1 VSIVGFMFLIK
12 KLFMRVGTSIAPM
25 SIAKP
30 VPIRKSMLL
39 LPQDNTLIH
48 IETAWKALRYFNL
61 YRIILSSLFVVLLW
75 TNSLPSP
82 FGGYQPRL
90 FAVALGS
97 YFVIAI
103 IVQFAAE
110 HRTIPYKIQVVG
122 QVLFD
127 ILTITVL
134 MSTSGGVNSGFGML
148 LVVSVAASSLLIT
161 GGTAIVLAAIASL
174 AVLGSEIYALEHA
187 LVPKASFT
195 QGGLLGA
202 TFFATALLSHAL
214 ASRIRQSEALAAQ
227 RGVDLA
233 NMARLNAHIVQRMQS
248 GIIVLDPER
257 QVRLVNASALA
268 LLGLSGPCQGEHLAR
283 ITPELYEHV
292 CSWLKQP
299 HPAAR
304 LMCPVSRE
312 TDLLI
317 SMADLGPGPSA
328 GILIFLEDA
337 AVTRQRAQQLK
348 LASLGQLTAS
358 IAHEIRNPL
367 GAISHAGQL
376 LSESSS
382 RPPEDQRLTRIIK
395 EHSERINR
403 IIENVLRLGR
413 RDNPVPES
421 FPLGPWL
428 QSFVEEF
435 TEYKRLSPVQ
445 ITLNIEP
452 ADIEVRMDRSQL
464 HQIVWNLCE
473 NGLRYSRGTPLLELQ
488 GGLKSISERPY
499 LDVIDHGPGIPLD
512 LADHIFEPFVSRN
525 STGTGLGLYIAG
537 ELCECNQ
544 ASLSL
549 HANTDQGCCFRI
561 NFAHPDRQQWV
572 A

>member
-1 VSIVGFMFLIK
+1 
-12 KLFMRVGTSIAPM
+12 
-25 SIAKP
+25 
-30 VPIRKSMLL
+30 
-39 LPQDNTLIH
+39 
-48 IETAWKALRYFNL
+48 
-61 YRIILSSLFVVLLW
+61 
-75 TNSLPSP
+75 
-82 FGGYQPRL
+82 
-90 FAVALGS
+90 
-97 YFVIAI
+97 
-103 IVQFAAE
+103 
-110 HRTIPYKIQVVG
+110 
-122 QVLFD
+122 
-127 ILTITVL
+127 
-134 MSTSGGVNSGFGML
+134 
-148 LVVSVAASSLLIT
+148 
-161 GGTAIVLAAIASL
+161 
-174 AVLGSEIYALEHA
+174 VLGSEIYALEHA

-202 TFFATALLSHAL
+202 IFFATALLSHAL

-257 QVRLVNASALA
+257 QVRLVNTSALA

-283 ITPELYEHV
+283 ISPELYEHV

-299 HPAAR
+299 HPATR
-304 LMCPVSRE
+304 LMRPASRE

-317 SMADLGPGPSA
+317 SMADLGSGPSA

-382 RPPEDQRLTRIIK
+382 RPPEDQRLTRIIQ

-421 FPLGPWL
+421 FPLGLWL

-499 LDVIDHGPGIPLD
+499 LDVIDHGSGIPLD

-561 NFAHPDRQQWV
+561 NFAHPDRQQ
-572 A
+572 